1 MRSDG
6 VVWTTIIGL
15 TIGTFVIKA
24 AGPVIFGG
32 RELPA
37 LLARIVPLLA
47 PALLAAL
54 VVAETFGGSGR
65 SLVLDARAGAVLVAG
80 MGIWRRLPLIYIVVL
95 AAGTAALLR
104 AL

>member
-1 MRSDG
+1 MRSDA
-6 VVWTTIIGL
+6 VIWTTIVGL
-15 TIGTFVIKA
+15 TIGTFLIKA

-32 RELPA
+32 RELPP

-54 VVAETFGGSGR
+54 VVVETFGSGR
-65 SLVLDARAGAVLVAG
+65 SLVLDARAGAILVAG
-80 MGIWRRLPLIYIVVL
+80 VGIWRRLPLIYIVVL
-95 AAGTAALLR
+95 ATGTAALLR